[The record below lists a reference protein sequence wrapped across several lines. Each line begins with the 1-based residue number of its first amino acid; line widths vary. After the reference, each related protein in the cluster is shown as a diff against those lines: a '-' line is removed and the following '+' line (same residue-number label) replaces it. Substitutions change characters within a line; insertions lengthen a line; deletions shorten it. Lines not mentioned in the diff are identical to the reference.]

1 MANRLFRSF
10 KSKFGINAPRL
21 LVRTQIPWPL
31 RILAVSVL
39 VGAGLLLGQWVFET
53 GLRLAGFEKL
63 RAQEQLTHLR
73 SRSSQIEQENIELK
87 AEKFR
92 IAQQIEIEQ
101 TTQKDLAKSLQS
113 LQEENVTLREDNA
126 FFRNLLSP
134 DQGPDPISIFHFK
147 LERNPALAGEYRYR
161 LLLLKSGKREQEFVG
176 SVQFLVTGE
185 QSGKVVSIQ
194 PEIAAGDPSAFGGNA
209 KPHTIRVS
217 FKYYQR
223 LEGAFQLPTGM
234 TPKNVQV
241 RVFQV
246 GSPQPKWTK
255 NVTL

>member
-1 MANRLFRSF
+1 MAYKLFRSV

-21 LVRTQIPWPL
+21 RVRTHITWPL
-31 RILAVSVL
+31 RMVAIGVL
-39 VGAGLLLGQWVFET
+39 VAAGLLLGQWVFET
-53 GLRLAGFEKL
+53 GLRIAGFEKG
-63 RAQEQLTHLR
+63 RAQEQITQMRGRLTQL
-73 SRSSQIEQENIELK
+73 EQENTELK
-87 AEKFR
+87 GEKFR

-101 TTQKDLAKSLQS
+101 TTHKDLAKSLQG

-134 DQGPDPISIFHFK
+134 DQGPGPISVYHFK
-147 LERNPALAGEYRYR
+147 LERNPLLAGEYRYR

-185 QSGKVVSIQ
+185 QAGKKVSVMQ
-194 PEIAAGDPSAFGGNA
+194 PDIAAAPGANA
-209 KPHTIRVS
+209 KPQAINVS

-223 LEGAFQLPTGM
+223 LEGAFQLPAGL
-234 TPKNVQV
+234 TPKTVQV
-241 RVFQV
+241 RVFEA
-246 GSPQPKWTK
+246 GNPQPKWTK

>member
-1 MANRLFRSF
+1 MAYKLFRNI

-21 LVRTQIPWPL
+21 LVRTHIPWPL
-31 RILAVSVL
+31 RMVAVGVL

-53 GLRLAGFEKL
+53 GLHIAGFEKG
-63 RAQEQLTHLR
+63 RAQEQMTQMR
-73 SRSSQIEQENIELK
+73 SRLALLERENLELK
-87 AEKFR
+87 GEKFR

-101 TTQKDLAKSLQS
+101 ATHKDLAKSLQS
-113 LQEENVTLREDNA
+113 IQEENVTLREDNA
-126 FFRNLLSP
+126 FFRNLLSS
-134 DQGPDPISIFHFK
+134 DQGPGPISIYHFK
-147 LERNPALAGEYRYR
+147 LERNPLLAGEYRYR

-185 QSGKVVSIQ
+185 QAGKKVSVMQ
-194 PEIAAGDPSAFGGNA
+194 PDTAALPGA
-209 KPHTIRVS
+209 KPKPPAINVS

-223 LEGAFQLPTGM
+223 LEGVFQLPAGL

-241 RVFQV
+241 RVFEA
-246 GSPQPKWTK
+246 GNPQPKWTK

>member
-1 MANRLFRSF
+1 MAYKRFRNL

-21 LVRTQIPWPL
+21 LVRTHIPWPL
-31 RILAVSVL
+31 RMVAIGVL
-39 VGAGLLLGQWVFET
+39 VAAGLLLGQWVFET
-53 GLRLAGFEKL
+53 GLRIAGYEKGQ
-63 RAQEQLTHLR
+63 AQEQMSQMR
-73 SRSSQIEQENIELK
+73 SRLAVLEQENSELK
-87 AEKFR
+87 GEKFR

-101 TTQKDLAKSLQS
+101 TTHKDLAKSLQS

-134 DQGPDPISIFHFK
+134 DQGPGPISIYHFK
-147 LERNPALAGEYRYR
+147 LERNPLLAGEYRYR

-185 QSGKVVSIQ
+185 QAGKKVSAMLPDASATPVPSGGK
-194 PEIAAGDPSAFGGNA
+194 A
-209 KPHTIRVS
+209 KPQVINVS

-223 LEGAFQLPTGM
+223 LEGVFQLPAGL

-241 RVFQV
+241 RVFEA
-246 GSPQPKWTK
+246 GNPQPKWTK